1 MQSLNLPR
9 SLAIV
14 IALLITTHALHAQK
28 TANAERAKTLKAL
41 PANKDARVVSYH
53 YKSAYD
59 FEISSEKVIVTNNDI
74 IDLISLTG
82 NINYVRPVFYND
94 NVAISG
100 TVVKYANGKNVK
112 SENVCGHYEVDGIFY
127 SDARICSYKFS
138 FLHEG
143 TEISFK
149 SKVKYNDPKY
159 LTKVF
164 FHDELPVEKRE
175 IIFTIPNTIE
185 VDLVERN
192 FDGFHIEK
200 SVTESNNSKIYKYT
214 VSNLTGMKSEPN
226 SLGYLYH
233 YPHVLVVT
241 KEYQTGEGS
250 QKVIASVDDL
260 YNWYSSLVQEVE
272 DDTKVFEDEVKRITA
287 SSKTPEEKIRSIY
300 YWVQDNVRY
309 IAFEDGIAGFKPE
322 AAQNVYANRYGDCKG
337 MANLTKQML
346 KVAGFDARLT
356 WIGTNRIPYTY
367 EVPTLAVDNHMICT
381 VYHGDRLL
389 ILDPTEKYIALG
401 NHAERIQG
409 KEMLI
414 ENGAD
419 FIVKK
424 VPVEDVNKN
433 LVARSETV
441 SMEGEVLKGQ
451 GQVSFNGESKTQIFY
466 HASLSKLE
474 DRKKLFDHLAV
485 SGFLNADKVELKA
498 LPEVDRENPLVLNY
512 NYTLTNKISK
522 FDKDIYIDIDWDKP
536 FGDVKI
542 EDERETHYYFNRKV
556 KHKTVKKFKVPA
568 GYKVTHLPKGMIR
581 VHEDFTFNINFKQAG
596 NEVIYSNEITV
607 TDGIIRKDNFSIWN
621 GYILELKDIYNDQ
634 IVITKTK

>member
-1 MQSLNLPR
+1 MQSLILSR
-9 SLAIV
+9 SLTIL
-14 IALLITTHALHAQK
+14 IGLLIITHGLHAQK
-28 TANAERAKTLKAL
+28 TANAERAKSLKAL
-41 PANKDARVVSYH
+41 DTYKDARIASYR
-53 YKSAYD
+53 YTSAYQ
-59 FEISSEKVIVTNNDI
+59 FEISSGKIEVTNDESL
-74 IDLISLTG
+74 DLISLAG
-82 NINYVRPVFYND
+82 NIDYVRPIFYND
-94 NVAISG
+94 NLAISS
-100 TVVKYANGKNVK
+100 TSVKYTNGKNIRP
-112 SENVCGHYEVDGIFY
+112 ENVCGHYEVDGIFY
-127 SDARICSYKFS
+127 SDARICSYKFN

-164 FHDELPVEKRE
+164 FHDELPVENRTVT
-175 IIFTIPNTIE
+175 FTIPNTIE
-185 VDLVERN
+185 VELVERN
-192 FDGFHIEK
+192 FEGFKITKDISENADGKTF
-200 SVTESNNSKIYKYT
+200 KYT
-214 VSNLTGMKSEPN
+214 VSNLRAMKSEPN

-233 YPHVLVVT
+233 YPHILVVT
-241 KEYQTGEGS
+241 KAFKTDEG
-250 QKVIASVDDL
+250 QKKVIASVDDL
-260 YNWYSSLVQEVE
+260 YNWYSSLVEEVE
-272 DDTKVFEDEVKRITA
+272 NDNKVFTEEVNRITA
-287 SSKTPEEKIRSIY
+287 NLKTPEEKIRAIY
-300 YWVQDNVRY
+300 YWVQDNIRY

-322 AAQNVYANRYGDCKG
+322 AAQHVYANRYGDCKG

-381 VYHGDRLL
+381 VYQGDKLL

-414 ENGAD
+414 ENGSD

-424 VPVEDVNKN
+424 VPVEDFNKN
-433 LVARSETV
+433 LVSRLETV
-441 SMEGEVLKGQ
+441 LMEGDILKGQ
-451 GQVSFNGESKTQIFY
+451 GQVNFNGESKTQILY

-485 SGFLNADKVELKA
+485 SAFLNADKVELKA

-512 NYTLTNKISK
+512 NYSLTNKISK
-522 FDKDIYIDIDWDKP
+522 FDNDIYINLDWDKP

-542 EDERETHYYFNRKV
+542 EEERETDYYFNRKV

-568 GYKVTHLPKGMIR
+568 GYKVTHLPKGMSR
-581 VHEDFTFNINFKQAG
+581 VHDDFTFNINFKQTG
-596 NEVIYSNEITV
+596 TEVIYSNEITV
-607 TDGIIRKDNFSIWN
+607 TDGIVRKDNFDVWN